1 MRLTVEDPA
10 VLGAACGELKGL
22 MDRVDKAASRF
33 RVDSELSV
41 VNRRAGA
48 LVPVSRLLVDLVD
61 VSLVAA
67 RVSGG
72 AVDPTVGPAVVAAGY
87 DADIEAVRRR
97 FPPSHEPQAL
107 DEPSSAPRV
116 AGGVRRFPPSY
127 EPQALDESSSA
138 PWVAGGVRGFPPAAQ
153 VQSASGG
160 VVGWREVRLNRKLAL
175 LGVPKGCALDLG
187 ATAKAWTADR
197 AANLLSKRYGC
208 AVLVEIGGDL
218 RAAGAPKEPWV
229 VTVAERCGGPGVL
242 VTLTHGGLAT
252 STRTVRRWRTAD
264 GYAHHVIDPRTGR
277 PAEGAYRT
285 ASVWAP
291 TAVRANTFS
300 TALVA
305 TSDAALGRLKLASH
319 PARLIGA
326 DGEVTELS
334 GWPAAS
340 RAA

>member
-1 MRLTVEDPA
+1 MTASRTWTAWSCTVRLTVDDPA
-10 VLGAACGELKGL
+10 VLGAACGELKAL

-33 RVDSELSV
+33 RPDSELSI
-41 VNRRAGA
+41 VNSRAGA

-67 RVSGG
+67 QMSGG
-72 AVDPTVGPAVVAAGY
+72 AVDPTVGSAVIAAGY

-97 FPPSHEPQAL
+97 FPQAV
-107 DEPSSAPRV
+107 DDPGPI
-116 AGGVRRFPPSY
+116 AGW
-127 EPQALDESSSA
+127 Q
-138 PWVAGGVRGFPPAAQ
+138 
-153 VQSASGG
+153 
-160 VVGWREVRLNRKLAL
+160 EVRLNRKLAL
-175 LGVPKGCALDLG
+175 LGVPTDCALDLG

-197 AANLLSKRYGC
+197 AANVLSKRYGC

-218 RAAGAPKEPWV
+218 RAAGTPKEPWV
-229 VTVAERCGGPGVL
+229 ITVAERAGDQGVL
-242 VTLTHGGLAT
+242 VTLAHGGLAT
-252 STRTVRRWRTAD
+252 STRTVRRWQTPT
-264 GYAHHVIDPRTGR
+264 GYGHHVIDPRTGL
-277 PAEGAYRT
+277 PAAGPYRT

-305 TSDAALGRLKLASH
+305 TGDAALGRLKLARH

-326 DGEVTELS
+326 DGEITELS